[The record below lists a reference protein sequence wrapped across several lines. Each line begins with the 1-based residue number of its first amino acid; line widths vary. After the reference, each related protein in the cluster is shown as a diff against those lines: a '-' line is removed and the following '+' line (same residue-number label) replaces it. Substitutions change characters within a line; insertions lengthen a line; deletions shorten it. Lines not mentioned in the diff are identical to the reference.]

1 MPKPLT
7 AVVIKRSRLSLG
19 FQLLLAGGV
28 ALYASWWIDWR
39 VAAIIAVV
47 AIAAG
52 YRQHLEAPQKL
63 YLRCAYERERPVW
76 ESSIDART
84 WQTKTC
90 RLIRLG
96 PLLSAIDLSGRR
108 VWLWPDSSD
117 VDSLR
122 HLRETLAE
130 QVERADFSS

>member
-7 AVVIKRSRLSLG
+7 AVVIRRSRLSLG

-52 YRQHLEAPQKL
+52 YRHYLETPKRL
-63 YLRCAYERERPVW
+63 YLRCTYERERPVW